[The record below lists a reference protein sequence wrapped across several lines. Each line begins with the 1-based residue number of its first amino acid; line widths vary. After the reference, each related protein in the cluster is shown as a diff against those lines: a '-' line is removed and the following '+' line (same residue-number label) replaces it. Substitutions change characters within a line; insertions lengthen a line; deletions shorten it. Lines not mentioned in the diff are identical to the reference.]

1 MLSNATVVAFVPTTD
16 LTRARNFYEKKL
28 GLPVRKAD
36 QAGIELDVNGTI
48 LRVAAVPQMI
58 PASYTV
64 LGWQVA
70 DLRAEMPAL
79 QANGVQFERYQ
90 GLAQDDNGVWAAPSG
105 SLVCWFKDPDG
116 NVISLTQAR

>member
-1 MLSNATVVAFVPTTD
+1 VASTD

-28 GLPVRKAD
+28 GLSVRKAD

-48 LRVAAVPQMI
+48 LRIAAVPQMI

-70 DLRAEMPAL
+70 DIRAEMPRL
-79 QANGVQFERYQ
+79 QAYGVQFERYQ
-90 GLAQDDNGVWAAPSG
+90 GLAQDDQGVWAAPSG

-116 NVISLTQAR
+116 NVISLTQAG